1 MTEPKNQAVAGYT
14 LYRTLGR
21 GNTSLVRLAIDAEGR
36 QVALKLPH
44 EETLRAQD
52 AAERFGNE
60 VRLTLQ
66 FRHPHVIR
74 GYAGTAFGP
83 GAFLALQYYPNGPL
97 NEQLTRLPGR
107 TLPLPAAL
115 RILADLASALTYLH
129 HLGAVHQ
136 DLKTHNVYVDE
147 QGRAALGDLGNT
159 YFVAQGGQVSGSPYY
174 MAPEIYHG
182 ESSSAASD
190 VYSLGILMYELL
202 SGDRPY
208 QGNSYEE
215 LMVAHMT
222 RFPQPLTHLNP
233 AVSRQIS
240 RLAEQAL
247 AKRPSERPQ
256 ADVIRRA
263 LLSDLGETPRDEVYE
278 TPSADPS
285 PPVGRTTLVGR
296 HGPAQP
302 RAPHNPTEVETKP
315 DPTPV
320 PERGG
325 SWNPF
330 KRRK

>member
-1 MTEPKNQAVAGYT
+1 MTEPKNQAIVGYT
-14 LYRTLGR
+14 LNRTLGR
-21 GNTSLVRLAIDAEGR
+21 GNTSLVHLAMDTEGR
-36 QVALKLPH
+36 QVALKLPL
-44 EETLRAQD
+44 EETLRVQD

-66 FRHPHVIR
+66 FRHLHVIR

-83 GAFLALQYYPNGPL
+83 GAFLALQYYPGGPL
-97 NEQLTRLPGR
+97 NEQLVRLPGR
-107 TLPLPAAL
+107 TLPLPAAM
-115 RILADLASALTYLH
+115 RILADLASALAYLH

-136 DLKTHNVYVDE
+136 DLKTHNVYVDD

-159 YFVAQGGQVSGSPYY
+159 YFVAQGGRVSGSPYY

-215 LMVAHMT
+215 LMVSHMT
-222 RFPQPLTHLNP
+222 RFPAPLTHLNP
-233 AVSRQIS
+233 AVSRQVS

-247 AKRPSERPQ
+247 AKRPGERPR
-256 ADVIRRA
+256 ADAIRRA

-278 TPSADPS
+278 NHGVDDS
-285 PPVGRTTLVGR
+285 PPVGRATLVGR

-302 RAPHNPTEVETKP
+302 RTPRTPTEVEGKP
-315 DPTPV
+315 EPRPM
-320 PERGG
+320 PERSG

>member
-1 MTEPKNQAVAGYT
+1 MTDSHNHAIPGYT
-14 LYRTLGR
+14 LHRTLGR
-21 GNTSLVRLAIDAEGR
+21 GNTSLVRLAVDRDGE
-36 QVALKLPH
+36 QVALKIPH
-44 EETLRAQD
+44 EETLGNQE

-66 FRHPHVIR
+66 FRHSHVVR

-83 GAFLALQYYPNGPL
+83 GAFLAIRYYPEGAL
-97 NEQLTRLPGR
+97 NEQLARIPGR
-107 TLPLPAAL
+107 TLPLRGSL
-115 RILADLASALTYLH
+115 RILADLASALAYLH

-136 DLKTHNVYVDE
+136 DLKTHNVYVDG

-222 RFPQPLTHLNP
+222 RFPAPLTHLNP
-233 AVSRQIS
+233 AVSRPLS

-247 AKRPSERPQ
+247 AKRPGERPH
-256 ADVIRRA
+256 ADAIRRA
-263 LLSDLGETPRDEVYE
+263 LLSDLGETPQDEVYE
-278 TPSADPS
+278 DTKKSQPAQD
-285 PPVGRTTLVGR
+285 VGQTTLMGR
-296 HGPAQP
+296 HGPTQTRNVPAQ
-302 RAPHNPTEVETKP
+302 AEAKP
-315 DPTPV
+315 
-320 PERGG
+320 EAQRSAG
-325 SWNPF
+325 WNPF

>member
-1 MTEPKNQAVAGYT
+1 MTEPKTQAIAGYT
-14 LYRTLGR
+14 LHRTLGR
-21 GNTSLVRLAIDAEGR
+21 GNTSLVRLAMDPDGR

-44 EETLRAQD
+44 EETLRVQD

-60 VRLTLQ
+60 VRLTMQ

-83 GAFLALQYYPNGPL
+83 GAFLAIQYYPDGPL
-97 NEQLTRLPGR
+97 NEQLARLPGR
-107 TLPLPAAL
+107 TLPLSAAL
-115 RILADLASALTYLH
+115 RVLADLASALAYLH

-147 QGRAALGDLGNT
+147 HGRASLGDLGNT
-159 YFVAQGGQVSGSPYY
+159 YFVAQGGRVSGSPYY

-182 ESSSAASD
+182 ESSSSASD

-208 QGNSYEE
+208 QGNSYDE

-222 RFPQPLTHLNP
+222 RFPAPLIHLNP
-233 AVSRQIS
+233 TVSRQVS

-247 AKRPSERPQ
+247 SKRPGERPR
-256 ADVIRRA
+256 ADAIRRA
-263 LLSDLGETPRDEVYE
+263 LLSDLGETPQDEVYE
-278 TPSADPS
+278 KSGVDTAPG
-285 PPVGRTTLVGR
+285 VEKVTLVGR
-296 HGPAQP
+296 HGPAQTRTP
-302 RAPHNPTEVETKP
+302 RPPTESDSKAESK
-315 DPTPV
+315 PTP
-320 PERGG
+320 ERSGN
-325 SWNPF
+325 WNPF

>member
-1 MTEPKNQAVAGYT
+1 MTDPHNRAIPGYT
-14 LYRTLGR
+14 LHRTLGR
-21 GNTSLVRLAIDAEGR
+21 GNTSLVRLAVDREGE
-36 QVALKLPH
+36 QVALKIPH
-44 EETLRAQD
+44 EETLGNQE

-66 FRHPHVIR
+66 FRHPHVVR

-83 GAFLALQYYPNGPL
+83 GAFLAIRYYPEGAL
-97 NEQLTRLPGR
+97 NEQLARIPGR
-107 TLPLPAAL
+107 TLPLQGSL
-115 RILADLASALTYLH
+115 QILADLASALTYLH

-208 QGNSYEE
+208 QGTTYEE

-222 RFPQPLTHLNP
+222 RFPAPLTHLNT
-233 AVSRQIS
+233 AVSRPLS

-247 AKRPSERPQ
+247 AKRPGERPR
-256 ADVIRRA
+256 ADAIRRA
-263 LLSDLGETPRDEVYE
+263 LLSDLGETPQDEVYE
-278 TPSADPS
+278 DTKKSQPAQD
-285 PPVGRTTLVGR
+285 VGRTNLMGR
-296 HGPAQP
+296 HGPTQTRNVPAQ
-302 RAPHNPTEVETKP
+302 AEAKP
-315 DPTPV
+315 
-320 PERGG
+320 EAQRSAG
-325 SWNPF
+325 WNPF